1 MNCGS
6 ELALP
11 LCMDSGF
18 YAACTALMGR
28 TQALDLVANNLANVS
43 TPGFRGQHEVFR
55 SILASSSIF
64 PMSGLNEAVNN
75 YSVLGGT
82 QLDFSQGNIEKT
94 GNDLDLALQ
103 GPGFFVVQ
111 SANGRVFT
119 RNGNF
124 HVSPKGKLVTSE
136 GDPVVGDSGQIDI
149 VGGPVS
155 VSADG
160 TISVNGAVA
169 GKVKVVDFPPGTDL
183 TNVGATYY
191 SAPPKTEVDSSKVSV
206 LQGSLEQSN
215 VNPVA
220 SAVEL
225 VTLQRYAELMQRA
238 LSMFHSDMNQIAAQD
253 LPRIPQG
260 T

>member
-1 MNCGS
+1 
-6 ELALP
+6 
-11 LCMDSGF
+11 MDSGF

-28 TQALDLVANNLANVS
+28 SQALDLVANNLANVS
-43 TPGFRGQHEVFR
+43 TPGFRAQHEVFR
-55 SILASSSIF
+55 SLLASSSIL
-64 PMSGLNEAVNN
+64 PMSGLNQAVNN
-75 YSVLGGT
+75 YSVLGGS
-82 QLDFSQGNIEKT
+82 QLDFTQGSLEKT
-94 GNDLDLALQ
+94 GNDLDLAIQ
-103 GPGFFVVQ
+103 GSGFFVAQ
-111 SANGRVFT
+111 TANGQVFT

-124 HVSPKGKLVTSE
+124 HVSPKGRLVTAE
-136 GDPVVGDSGQIDI
+136 GDPVLGDSGLIDI

-155 VSADG
+155 VSSDG

-169 GKVKVVDFPPGTDL
+169 GQLRIVDFPAGTNL

-191 SAPPKTEVDSSKVSV
+191 SAPPKTEVPAQGASV
-206 LQGSLEQSN
+206 QQGSLESSN

-253 LPRIPQG
+253 LPRITP
-260 T
+260 TT